1 MGKKVVF
8 AKSLAL
14 TGVFCGLAIALGV
27 PLLTF
32 MAVAGDVMS
41 QGGAIAITIISVLA
55 GAPIVLVSAFF
66 GIVIPSTVEK
76 SENPMPQAQGPRQ
89 ARVRSDRMRK
99 KKPCLLMGTALWV

>member
-14 TGVFCGLAIALGV
+14 TGIFCGLAIALGV
-27 PLLTF
+27 PFLAFFAAKIDAIT
-32 MAVAGDVMS
+32 S
-41 QGGAIAITIISVLA
+41 GGAIAIAIVAVIA

-76 SENPMPQAQGPRQ
+76 SENEGPGHRHDEKSQ
-89 ARVRSDRMRK
+89 ARSSGSQT
-99 KKPCLLMGTALWV
+99 GTGTE